1 MGDVAASLDI
11 RFVEALDRLVP
22 AFASN
27 GQKLGL
33 AVSGGPDSLALLLLA
48 SEACP
53 GRVAAA
59 TVDHGLRPAAR
70 TEAEFVA
77 AICRERGIPHEILR
91 PVIPIRGSI
100 QSAARHARYGLLH
113 DWMKEEHIHWLATA
127 HHADDQL
134 ETMIM
139 RILRGSGIDGMS
151 GIREKRTDIIR
162 PLLHFQKSELV
173 AYVANQGLDA
183 VDDPS
188 NRDQG
193 FDRVRVR
200 NALQD
205 LEGFDT
211 RSSGSPPTISQPR
224 TSVALSRTS
233 TFLTSFNGG
242 CCSNACTF
250 VILLY
255 PRAATRLTRQSSLW
269 KRAKPSHSATYC
281 AGAERSGASSLH
293 RSAATADFLP
303 QLSCQ
308 GAPITLIGKNIGLH
322 IVIRRKNTIFTA

>member
-1 MGDVAASLDI
+1 MDDDAASLHR
-11 RFVEALDRLVP
+11 RFEEALDRLIP
-22 AFASN
+22 DFAASD
-27 GQKLGL
+27 QKLGL
-33 AVSGGPDSLALLLLA
+33 AISGGPDSLALLLLA
-48 SEACP
+48 FRSFP
-53 GRVAAA
+53 DRIAAA

-77 AICRERGIPHEILR
+77 SICRERGVPHKILR

-100 QSAARHARYGLLH
+100 QSAARRARYGLLH
-113 DWMKEEHIHWLATA
+113 DWMKENRIQWLATA

-151 GIREKRTDIIR
+151 GIREKRTNIIR
-162 PLLHFQKSELV
+162 PLLHFQKSELESHV
-173 AYVANQGLDA
+173 VGQGIEA

-211 RSSGSPPTISQPR
+211 RLASQSAR
-224 TSVALSRTS
+224 ALGAAREAIEWTVERLAEDHVTTSDFGCALSPTAFPAEIQRR
-233 TFLTSFNGG
+233 
-242 CCSNACTF
+242 
-250 VILLY
+250 LL
-255 PRAATRLTRQSSLW
+255 L
-269 KRAKPSHSATYC
+269 KC
-281 AGAERSGASSLH
+281 LH
-293 RSAATADFLP
+293 RCDPA
-303 QLSCQ
+303 LSPRGSQIDQTILALEKGETVTLGDILCRGGEVWRFQ
-308 GAPITLIGKNIGLH
+308 PAPK
-322 IVIRRKNTIFTA
+322 RRES

>member
-1 MGDVAASLDI
+1 MDDGTASLDKQ
-11 RFVEALDRLVP
+11 FVDALDRLVP
-22 AFASN
+22 DFGLN

-48 SEACP
+48 SQAFP
-53 GRVAAA
+53 ARIAAA
-59 TVDHGLRPAAR
+59 TVDHGLRPASGV
-70 TEAEFVA
+70 EAEFVA
-77 AICRERGIPHEILR
+77 SICRERGISHKILR
-91 PVIPIRGSI
+91 PVVPIRGSI

-113 DWMKEEHIHWLATA
+113 DWMKENHIDWLATA

-151 GIREKRTDIIR
+151 GIREKRANIIR
-162 PLLHFQKSELV
+162 PLLHFQKSELIS
-173 AYVANQGLDA
+173 YVASQGLEA

-211 RSSGSPPTISQPR
+211 SLATQSASALGAAREALEWVIEQLAMEHLKTTDFGCTLTKSAFPHELQRRLLLRCLHICDPALSPRGSQIDQTI
-224 TSVALSRTS
+224 VALENGETVTLGNILCRGGEHW
-233 TFLTSFNGG
+233 SFQT
-242 CCSNACTF
+242 A
-250 VILLY
+250 
-255 PRAATRLTRQSSLW
+255 P
-269 KRAKPSHSATYC
+269 KRRNS
-281 AGAERSGASSLH
+281 
-293 RSAATADFLP
+293 
-303 QLSCQ
+303 
-308 GAPITLIGKNIGLH
+308 
-322 IVIRRKNTIFTA
+322 

>member
-1 MGDVAASLDI
+1 MDDGTASLDKQ
-11 RFVEALDRLVP
+11 FVDALDRLIP
-22 AFASN
+22 DFELN

-48 SEACP
+48 SQAFR
-53 GRVAAA
+53 GRIAAA
-59 TVDHGLRPAAR
+59 TVDHGLRPASGV
-70 TEAEFVA
+70 EAEFVA
-77 AICRERGIPHEILR
+77 SICRERGISHKILR
-91 PVIPIRGSI
+91 PVVPIRGSI

-113 DWMKEEHIHWLATA
+113 DWMKEYHIDWLATA

-151 GIREKRTDIIR
+151 GIREKRANIIR
-162 PLLHFQKSELV
+162 PLLHFQKSELIS
-173 AYVANQGLDA
+173 YVASQGLEA

-211 RSSGSPPTISQPR
+211 SLATQSASALGAAREALEWVIEQLAMEHLKTTDIGCTLTKSAFPHELQRRLLLRCLHICDPALSPRGSQIDQTI
-224 TSVALSRTS
+224 VALENGETVTLGNILCRGGEHW
-233 TFLTSFNGG
+233 SFQ
-242 CCSNACTF
+242 NA
-250 VILLY
+250 
-255 PRAATRLTRQSSLW
+255 P
-269 KRAKPSHSATYC
+269 KRRNS
-281 AGAERSGASSLH
+281 
-293 RSAATADFLP
+293 
-303 QLSCQ
+303 
-308 GAPITLIGKNIGLH
+308 
-322 IVIRRKNTIFTA
+322 

>member
-1 MGDVAASLDI
+1 MVDASASLDK
-11 RFVEALDRLVP
+11 RFVEALDRLIP

-48 SEACP
+48 CQTYP
-53 GRVAAA
+53 DRIAAA

-77 AICRERGIPHEILR
+77 SICRKRSIPHEILR

-113 DWMKEEHIHWLATA
+113 DWMKDNHIHWLATA

-151 GIREKRTDIIR
+151 GIREKRANIIR
-162 PLLHFQKSELV
+162 PLLHFQKSELIAFV
-173 AYVANQGLDA
+173 ADHGLDA

-200 NALQD
+200 NALRD

-211 RSSGSPPTISQPR
+211 SLASQSASALGAARETIEWMVERLAREHVTMTDLGCTLSQTAFPHEIQR
-224 TSVALSRTS
+224 RLLLKCLHNCDPALSPRGNQIDQTIIALEKGE
-233 TFLTSFNGG
+233 TVTLGDILCKGG
-242 CCSNACTF
+242 ESWRFQPA
-250 VILLY
+250 
-255 PRAATRLTRQSSLW
+255 P
-269 KRAKPSHSATYC
+269 KR
-281 AGAERSGASSLH
+281 RN
-293 RSAATADFLP
+293 R
-303 QLSCQ
+303 
-308 GAPITLIGKNIGLH
+308 
-322 IVIRRKNTIFTA
+322 

>member
-1 MGDVAASLDI
+1 MTGTAASLES
-11 RFVEALDRLVP
+11 RFSEALDRLLP
-22 AFASN
+22 AFASSE
-27 GQKLGL
+27 QKLGL

-48 SEACP
+48 LQAYP
-53 GRVAAA
+53 DRIAAA
-59 TVDHGLRPAAR
+59 TVDHGLRPAGR
-70 TEAEFVA
+70 EEAEFVA
-77 AICRERGIPHEILR
+77 SICRERGIPHDILR

-113 DWMKEEHIHWLATA
+113 DWMKDRNIDWLATA

-151 GIREKRTDIIR
+151 GIREKRTHIIR

-173 AYVANQGLDA
+173 SHVAGHGLNP

-211 RSSGSPPTISQPR
+211 SLASQSASALGDAREAIEWMVERLAEDHLKPTDLGC
-224 TSVALSRTS
+224 TLSRTRFPHEIQRRLLLRCLHS
-233 TFLTSFNGG
+233 CDPALSPRGSQIDQTIIALEKGETVTLGDILCRGGAVWRFQPAPERRTS
-242 CCSNACTF
+242 
-250 VILLY
+250 
-255 PRAATRLTRQSSLW
+255 
-269 KRAKPSHSATYC
+269 
-281 AGAERSGASSLH
+281 
-293 RSAATADFLP
+293 
-303 QLSCQ
+303 
-308 GAPITLIGKNIGLH
+308 
-322 IVIRRKNTIFTA
+322 

>member
-211 RSSGSPPTISQPR
+211 SLASQSAGALGAAREAIEWMVERLAADHLTTTDLGCTLSHIDFPHELQR
-224 TSVALSRTS
+224 RLLLKCLHICDPALSPRGNQIDQTIIALEKGE
-233 TFLTSFNGG
+233 TVTLGNILCRGG
-242 CCSNACTF
+242 AVWRF
-250 VILLY
+250 Q
-255 PRAATRLTRQSSLW
+255 PAP
-269 KRAKPSHSATYC
+269 KRRNS
-281 AGAERSGASSLH
+281 
-293 RSAATADFLP
+293 
-303 QLSCQ
+303 
-308 GAPITLIGKNIGLH
+308 
-322 IVIRRKNTIFTA
+322 

>member
-1 MGDVAASLDI
+1 MGDAAASLDT

-27 GQKLGL
+27 DQKLGL

-77 AICRERGIPHEILR
+77 EICRERGIPHEILR
-91 PVIPIRGSI
+91 PVVPIRGSI

-113 DWMKEEHIHWLATA
+113 DWMKDNRIHWLATA

-173 AYVANQGLDA
+173 AYVADHGLDA

-211 RSSGSPPTISQPR
+211 SLASQSASALGAAREAIEWMVELLAADHLTTTDLGCTLSHTDFPHELQR
-224 TSVALSRTS
+224 RLLLRCLHICDPALSPRGNQIDQTIIALEQGE
-233 TFLTSFNGG
+233 TVTLGNILCRGG
-242 CCSNACTF
+242 TVWRFQPA
-250 VILLY
+250 
-255 PRAATRLTRQSSLW
+255 P
-269 KRAKPSHSATYC
+269 KRRNS
-281 AGAERSGASSLH
+281 
-293 RSAATADFLP
+293 
-303 QLSCQ
+303 
-308 GAPITLIGKNIGLH
+308 
-322 IVIRRKNTIFTA
+322 

>member
-1 MGDVAASLDI
+1 MGGAAASLDT
-11 RFVEALDRLVP
+11 RFVAALDRLVP
-22 AFASN
+22 AFAEN
-27 GQKLGL
+27 DQKLGL

-48 SEACP
+48 SQACP
-53 GRVAAA
+53 GRIAAA

-113 DWMKEEHIHWLATA
+113 DWIKENQIHWLATA

-162 PLLHFQKSELV
+162 PLLHFQKSELI
-173 AYVANQGLDA
+173 AYVADQGLDA

-211 RSSGSPPTISQPR
+211 GLASQSASALGDAREAIEWMVERLAADHLAITDLGCTLSDIDFPHELQRRLLLKCLHICDPGLSPRGNQIDQTI
-224 TSVALSRTS
+224 VALEKGETVTLGDILCRGGS
-233 TFLTSFNGG
+233 TWRFQP
-242 CCSNACTF
+242 A
-250 VILLY
+250 
-255 PRAATRLTRQSSLW
+255 P
-269 KRAKPSHSATYC
+269 KRRNS
-281 AGAERSGASSLH
+281 
-293 RSAATADFLP
+293 
-303 QLSCQ
+303 
-308 GAPITLIGKNIGLH
+308 
-322 IVIRRKNTIFTA
+322 

>member
-1 MGDVAASLDI
+1 MDNAAASLDT

-22 AFASN
+22 ALASN
-27 GQKLGL
+27 EQKLGL

-48 SEACP
+48 LQACP
-53 GRVAAA
+53 GRIAAA

-77 AICRERGIPHEILR
+77 SICRERGIPHEILR

-113 DWMKEEHIHWLATA
+113 DWMKDKHIHWLATA

-151 GIREKRTDIIR
+151 GIREKRSNIIR
-162 PLLHFQKSELV
+162 PLLHFQKSELI
-173 AYVANQGLDA
+173 AYVADQGLEA

-211 RSSGSPPTISQPR
+211 SLASQSASALGAAR
-224 TSVALSRTS
+224 EAIEWTVERLAKKHVTTTDLGCTLSQTSFPHEIQRRLLLKCLHICDAALSPRGNQIDQTIIALEKGE
-233 TFLTSFNGG
+233 TVTLGDILCRGG
-242 CCSNACTF
+242 ESWRFQPA
-250 VILLY
+250 
-255 PRAATRLTRQSSLW
+255 P
-269 KRAKPSHSATYC
+269 KRRNS
-281 AGAERSGASSLH
+281 
-293 RSAATADFLP
+293 
-303 QLSCQ
+303 
-308 GAPITLIGKNIGLH
+308 
-322 IVIRRKNTIFTA
+322 